1 MNASD
6 IVAIKKNY
14 TDKLIRQYQDK
25 PKAKNIIEE
34 FVDLFLQNGLLFDL
48 KFIFD
53 IETQIGVQLDL
64 IGKIVGVNRNY
75 IGFKLISGNIY
86 FAFGNGV
93 QLPTAT
99 FKGFGMGAELGG
111 FLSTENASQ
120 TLKLNDDDFRVLLKL
135 KAIFN
140 FTSGSEYDLDNVLF
154 VFFGENALLSSD
166 SIGTIKYTVTPAF
179 EEIFNIAIIKKVI
192 PKPMGV
198 SLSIQS

>member
-1 MNASD
+1 
-6 IVAIKKNY
+6 
-14 TDKLIRQYQDK
+14 
-25 PKAKNIIEE
+25 
-34 FVDLFLQNGLLFDL
+34 
-48 KFIFD
+48 
-53 IETQIGVQLDL
+53 
-64 IGKIVGVNRNY
+64 
-75 IGFKLISGNIY
+75 
-86 FAFGNGV
+86 
-93 QLPTAT
+93 
-99 FKGFGMGAELGG
+99 MGAELGG